1 MYKDFLMKLLAAR
14 QNKIAELK
22 KRNDESNDVTEVRNL
37 TAEITNVQN
46 EIREIEGQIKD
57 VEEAE
62 ERNATPAGVVN
73 NVFVGGSVDNTLDE
87 RKAFMDYVQ
96 RGTASDLLKRADAV
110 STTSDSGILIP
121 ETIVKE
127 IIKELDTYGN
137 IYKKVRKLNIK
148 GGIKFPVE
156 ITRPNASWIV
166 EGAVSDTLKISTSD
180 YVEFGYKILECRVA
194 QTLLA
199 SVVTLEVFERE
210 FITLVVEA
218 MTKAMETAIF
228 NGDGNTMPLGILKD
242 TRVKTANKIEI
253 TAKEL
258 TKYDVVRN
266 KIFGSMA
273 KAYKNKGEFIMAEG
287 TYEFLLSAVD
297 ANGQP
302 VARVNA
308 GLTDRET
315 SYRYMGKSVETVEDD
330 ILTPIATAKAGDV
343 IAVYMNLN
351 DYAINSNMAMQTI
364 QYFDH
369 DTNTKKTKSILIADG
384 KLLDV
389 NGVYLIKLKAE
400 PTVET
405 ETDTNKGNQ

>member
-1 MYKDFLMKLLAAR
+1 MFKDFLMKLLAAR
-14 QNKIAELK
+14 QNKLAELK

-46 EIREIEGQIKD
+46 EIRDIEGQIKD
-57 VEEAE
+57 IEEAE
-62 ERNATPAGVVN
+62 QRNATPAGAVN

-87 RKAFMDYVQ
+87 RKAFMEYVQ
-96 RGTASDLLKRADAV
+96 RGTTSDLLKRADAV

-121 ETIVKE
+121 ETVVKE

-166 EGAVSDTLKISTSD
+166 EGAVSETLKISTSD

-218 MTKAMETAIF
+218 MTKAMEVAIF
-228 NGDGNTMPLGILKD
+228 KGDGNTMPLGILND
-242 TRVKTANKIEI
+242 TRIKEDNVIEI
-253 TAKEL
+253 TSAEL
-258 TKYDVVRN
+258 TKYDAVRN
-266 KIFGSMA
+266 KIFGKMD

-287 TYEFLLSAVD
+287 TYEHLLSAVD

-302 VARVNA
+302 IARVNV

-330 ILTPIATAKAGDV
+330 ILAPITTATKGDV

-351 DYAINSNMAMQTI
+351 DYAINSNMAMQTL

-389 NGVYLIKLKAE
+389 NGVYIIKLKDGTA
-400 PTVET
+400 TA
-405 ETDTNKGNQ
+405 KA

>member
-1 MYKDFLMKLLAAR
+1 MKDFLKKLLAAR
-14 QNKIAELK
+14 QNKLAELK
-22 KRNDESNDVTEVRNL
+22 ERNEKSVDVAEVRNL
-37 TAEITNVQN
+37 TTEITNVQN
-46 EIREIEGQIKD
+46 EIRDIEGQIKD
-57 VEEAE
+57 IEEAE
-62 ERNATPAGVVN
+62 ERNAKPTGAVN
-73 NVFVGGSVDNTLDE
+73 NVFVGGTVDNTVEE

-96 RGTASDLLKRADAV
+96 RGTTSELLKRADAV
-110 STTSDSGILIP
+110 STTADSGILIP

-156 ITRPNASWIV
+156 ITRPTASWIV
-166 EGAVSDTLKISTSD
+166 EGAVSETLKISTSD

-218 MTKAMETAIF
+218 MTQAIETAIF
-228 NGDGNTMPLGILKD
+228 KGDGNTMPLGILNDK
-242 TRVKTANKIEI
+242 RVKKENVIEI
-253 TAKEL
+253 TASEL

-287 TYEFLLSAVD
+287 TYEYLLSAVD

-302 VARVNA
+302 VARVNV

-315 SYRYMGKSVETVEDD
+315 SYRYMGKSVETVEDAL
-330 ILTPIATAKAGDV
+330 ITPIATAKAGDV

-351 DYAINSNMAMQTI
+351 DYAINSNMSMQTI

-384 KLLDV
+384 KLIDV
-389 NGVYLIKLKAE
+389 NGVYLIKLKNEVTA
-400 PTVET
+400 
-405 ETDTNKGNQ
+405 